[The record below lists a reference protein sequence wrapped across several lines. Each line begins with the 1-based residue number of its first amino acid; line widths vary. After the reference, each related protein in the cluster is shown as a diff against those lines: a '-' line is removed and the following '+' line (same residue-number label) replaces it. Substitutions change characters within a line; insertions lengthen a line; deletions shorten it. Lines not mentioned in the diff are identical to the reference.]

1 MKTCK
6 LCGTESQRLNQE
18 LEDIVI
24 NMIKKEHPEWVASDG
39 ACQRCFEYYDQLESE
54 IEVIM

>member
-1 MKTCK
+1 MKACK
-6 LCGTESQRLNQE
+6 LCGTEAQRLNQE

-24 NMIKKEHPEWVASDG
+24 NMIKQEHPEWVESDG
-39 ACQRCFEYYDQLESE
+39 ACQRCLEYYDKLESE